1 MRTMPTHKRNLA
13 MTSMLNDFSYGHVQ
27 LLSICAH
34 LEDIA
39 DTLLSRTDTGKCDRI
54 ADNLPPL
61 LTGVCRFEED
71 VLFPWLSATYAE
83 NARIGKSLTRLYFEH
98 LEDQA
103 YAAEVAEMLRQISA
117 QRRFDTETAG
127 YMFRGFF
134 EGMRRHIAFEQ
145 DHLYHLISLQNPTSR
160 GV

>member
-1 MRTMPTHKRNLA
+1 MHISKQILA
-13 MTSMLNDFSYGHVQ
+13 ASPMLDRFSRGHAQ
-27 LLSICAH
+27 LLSLCAH

-39 DTLLSRTDTGKCDRI
+39 DTLLSLTDTGKCDRI
-54 ADNLPPL
+54 ADSLPTL
-61 LTGVCRFEED
+61 IASVCRYEED
-71 VLFPWLSATYAE
+71 VLFPWLNTNYSQHAG
-83 NARIGKSLTRLYFEH
+83 IGKSLTRLYFEH

-103 YAAEVAEMLRQISA
+103 YAGEVAEMLRQIGA
-117 QRRFDTETAG
+117 QKRFETETAG

-145 DHLYHLISLQNPTSR
+145 DHLYHLISYQNPASR